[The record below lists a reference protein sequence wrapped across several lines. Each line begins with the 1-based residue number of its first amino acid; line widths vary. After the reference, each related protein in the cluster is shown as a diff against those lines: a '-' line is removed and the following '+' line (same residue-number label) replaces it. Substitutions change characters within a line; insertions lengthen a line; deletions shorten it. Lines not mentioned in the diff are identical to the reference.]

1 MVVPTVTESYD
12 LGLRRLC
19 RCIALRSA
27 LLRGCIGRLRFIS
40 SFAAAN
46 ASAIWFV
53 SCSDPGFS
61 SSPISV
67 FRFQIVE
74 RRLKRD

>member
-19 RCIALRSA
+19 RCMALRSA
-27 LLRGCIGRLRFIS
+27 LLRGCIGRLRFIIS
-40 SFAAAN
+40 LAAAN

-53 SCSDPGFS
+53 SCSDSGSS

-67 FRFQIVE
+67 FRLQIVE
-74 RRLKRD
+74 RRSKRG